1 MTEGET
7 LATGPQYEIG
17 FGDHH
22 AVITGVGA
30 TLRTCALHRRDVIRS
45 FPAEAR
51 SPAGHGQ
58 VLAPWPNRLQGG
70 RYQWEGQT
78 LQLPLSEP
86 ARGNAIHGL
95 VRWQEW
101 EPAERR
107 ADGVRLHHRIHPQD
121 GYPFL
126 VDVEVDY
133 SLSETGL
140 MVRATAANPG
150 TNAAPFGIGFHPY
163 LMLGDGPVDRWTLA
177 VPAARRLVT
186 DDNGIPTS
194 SESVEGTELDFRGG
208 RAIGDLVLDAAFTD
222 LVRDGAG
229 RAVASI
235 GSGRGGEGDG
245 VSLWVDGSFSALM
258 VFTGDTLG
266 PGLRRRAVAVEPMT
280 CPPNA
285 LASGAGI
292 IVLPPGD
299 RWDGCWGISSEAEH
313 GPHR

>member
-1 MTEGET
+1 MTDGEA

-17 FGDHH
+17 FGDHR

-30 TLRTCALHRRDVIRS
+30 TLRTCSLQGRDVIRS
-45 FPAEAR
+45 FPAEGR

-58 VLAPWPNRLQGG
+58 VLAPWPNRLDAG

-101 EPAERR
+101 EPTELR

-133 SLSETGL
+133 SLSEAGL
-140 MVRATAANPG
+140 TVRAAAANPG
-150 TNAAPFGIGFHPY
+150 TEAAPFGIGFHPY
-163 LMLGDGPVDRWTLA
+163 LVLGEGPVDRWALT

-186 DDNGIPTS
+186 DDRGIPTGA
-194 SESVEGTELDFRGG
+194 EPVEGTELDFRRG

-222 LVRDGAG
+222 LVRDRAG
-229 RAVASI
+229 RAVATI
-235 GSGRGGEGDG
+235 RSGRGGEGEG
-245 VSLWVDGSFSALM
+245 VSLWVDGAFSELM

-285 LASGAGI
+285 LATGTGI
-292 IVLPPGD
+292 IALLPGG
-299 RWDGCWGISSEAEH
+299 RWEGRWGISSEAED
-313 GPHR
+313 GAHR